1 MVYDADEVKRLRRP
15 LVTIAGDLTQQ
26 SGIAIARLLI
36 IVLDADRDRLDGG
49 RNMNNSTM
57 RFTAEHKL
65 FSYAFAALVS
75 LSSLPLLAWHYW
87 RSLDGV
93 AVLSLVG
100 LALTDLVLWQSTHWS
115 VRSRLPII
123 RATALIS
130 KIALSLVML
139 LNAGAVVILI
149 RESRSVDA
157 REQARLIELRERIA
171 GAERLAASGARSAAK
186 EIAKTTPESSGD
198 PVSLVSVIP
207 TWYREIGVYCL
218 PPVAALLIFFA
229 LSIVASLAAH
239 REDYAEI
246 VDFEPRSVS
255 MMPSTSREIDARP
268 M

>member
-1 MVYDADEVKRLRRP
+1 M
-15 LVTIAGDLTQQ
+15 
-26 SGIAIARLLI
+26 
-36 IVLDADRDRLDGG
+36 
-49 RNMNNSTM
+49 
-57 RFTAEHKL
+57 
-65 FSYAFAALVS
+65 
-75 LSSLPLLAWHYW
+75 
-87 RSLDGV
+87 
-93 AVLSLVG
+93 SLVG

-157 REQARLIELRERIA
+157 REHSRLIELRERIA

-186 EIAKTTPESSGD
+186 EIARTTPEPSGETAS
-198 PVSLVSVIP
+198 PASVIP

-239 REDYAEI
+239 REDYAE
-246 VDFEPRSVS
+246 VLDEYETPRSVA